1 MAKSFSKRFYAS
13 KAWND
18 LARLIREQKHFIC
31 DKCGKPGATQVHHI
45 IELTPDNITNPSIS
59 LNPRNLMLLC
69 SECHNKVHHR
79 FEQSAGSR
87 AYTYDS
93 TGHVVR
99 VTERHKFK

>member
-18 LARLIREQKHFIC
+18 LARLIREKKHFIC

-45 IELTPDNITNPSIS
+45 IELTPDNISNPSIS

-69 SECHNKVHHR
+69 SDCHNKAHHR